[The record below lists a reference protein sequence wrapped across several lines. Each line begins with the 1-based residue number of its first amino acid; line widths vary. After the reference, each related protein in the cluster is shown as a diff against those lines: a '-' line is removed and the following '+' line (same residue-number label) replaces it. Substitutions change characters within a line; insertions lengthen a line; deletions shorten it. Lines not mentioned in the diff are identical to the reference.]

1 MAPRDYNYLSLIFV
15 DLELFWV
22 IIEYRKRF
30 LYLGI
35 LSIVFLGVKNLTV
48 TIEDV
53 AREAGVSITT
63 VSRVVN
69 DNYPVK
75 IETRQ
80 RVEEAIKK
88 LNYRPNPIAV
98 SLVRKT
104 TNTIGVIVP
113 GISNMYFSDVVSG
126 IEKYLKEYDY
136 DVFLVSE
143 VKDAKSEK
151 KYVNKFIDRFVDG
164 LIVLDPK
171 TENIISGF
179 YSDVSKKIP
188 LVLVNGYNKGI
199 DLNFVISIQEKGFCE
214 AMEYLINLGHK
225 KIAFVRGE
233 KSYSYDLKENIY
245 KGYMDRIKSPY
256 IIIDTDDGNTIE
268 VVKNTE
274 NKIVEINDR
283 YRIGRDITAFCA
295 CNDLM
300 AFGILNGC
308 SNLGLS
314 VPKDASV
321 VGFDNIMISEMSN
334 PKITTVDQNMKTLG
348 KKAAE
353 LIVKTIKNENKK
365 PQKVFVDTL
374 LIKRESCALVK

>member
-1 MAPRDYNYLSLIFV
+1 MEIRKNTYLSLIFV
-15 DLELFWV
+15 DLKLVWA
-22 IIEYRKRF
+22 IIRYRKRF
-30 LYLGI
+30 LYLGV
-35 LSIVFLGVKNLTV
+35 LSIVFLGVKNLAV

-80 RVEEAIKK
+80 RVEEAIKR

-104 TNTIGVIVP
+104 TNIIGVIVP

-171 TENIISGF
+171 TENILSGF
-179 YSDVSKKIP
+179 YSDVSKRIP
-188 LVLVNGYNKGI
+188 LVLVNGYNEGI

-245 KGYMDRIKSPY
+245 KEYMNKIKSPY
-256 IIIDTDDGNTIE
+256 IIINTDDGNTIE

-274 NKIVEINDR
+274 NKIAEINDR

-314 VPKDASV
+314 VPKDVSV

-334 PKITTVDQNMKTLG
+334 PKLTTVDQNMKTLG

>member
-1 MAPRDYNYLSLIFV
+1 
-15 DLELFWV
+15 
-22 IIEYRKRF
+22 
-30 LYLGI
+30 LGV
-35 LSIVFLGVKNLTV
+35 LSIVFLGVKNLAV

-80 RVEEAIKK
+80 RVEEAIKR

-104 TNTIGVIVP
+104 TNIIGVIVP

-171 TENIISGF
+171 TENILSGF
-179 YSDVSKKIP
+179 YSDVSKRIP
-188 LVLVNGYNKGI
+188 LVLVNGYNEGI

-245 KGYMDRIKSPY
+245 KEYMNKIKSPY
-256 IIIDTDDGNTIE
+256 IIINTDDGNTIE

-274 NKIVEINDR
+274 NKIAEINDR

-314 VPKDASV
+314 VPKDVSV

-334 PKITTVDQNMKTLG
+334 PKLTTVDQNMKTLG

>member
-1 MAPRDYNYLSLIFV
+1 MTIRNDTYLSLIFV
-15 DLELFWV
+15 DLKLFWA
-22 IIEYRKRF
+22 IIRYRKRF

-179 YSDVSKKIP
+179 YSDVSKRIP
-188 LVLVNGYNKGI
+188 LVLVNGYNEGI

-256 IIIDTDDGNTIE
+256 IVIDTDDGNTIE

-314 VPKDASV
+314 VPKDVSV

-353 LIVKTIKNENKK
+353 LIVKTIKNENKR